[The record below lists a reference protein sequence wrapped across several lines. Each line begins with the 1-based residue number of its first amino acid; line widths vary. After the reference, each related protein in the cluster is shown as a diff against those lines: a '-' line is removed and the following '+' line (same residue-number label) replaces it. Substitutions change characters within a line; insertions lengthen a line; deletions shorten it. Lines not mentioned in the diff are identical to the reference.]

1 MRAIAV
7 AAMLALVSIGSA
19 WLWGGAVAEGWA
31 FAFAPECGAVERED
45 CVFEERVTVSS
56 AFRDYDGSA
65 QLKSKDGDGVEHV
78 IAGLPS
84 WDDANRV
91 APSPP
96 AEVVLVR
103 FAGRTLDVLG
113 ADGERVTVSPVA
125 DGSSAKLLMC
135 GIAVIGL
142 SLLIPASWVRKGA
155 AGAAAGLFAA
165 LGAGTLVPR
174 SIAIPLEIVVFV
186 VVSALVAAL
195 FLLHRPSP
203 SPAGP
208 APVG

>member
-1 MRAIAV
+1 M